1 MKKNLNCNTY
11 SILTLFI
18 YKNESVRRNE
28 INSLFIYEQMV
39 LSILGVLSIKVLPQ
53 EFPQF
58 PKCSITR

>member
-39 LSILGVLSIKVLPQ
+39 LSILSVLSIKVLPQ
-53 EFPQF
+53 ELPQF